1 MLPKPPPLAVLVTAP
16 APALVDGDDGRS
28 RCGWVRRDPQ
38 LAAYHDDEWGVPLH
52 GDAALFEKLS
62 LEGFQSGLSWLVVL
76 RKRERFRSAFA
87 GFDPRLLAGYGDD
100 DVERLLTDA
109 GIIRNRL
116 KIQTVLANARALAAL
131 LDREG
136 DGALDRLV
144 WSFAAAAREEHV
156 AATEPAEVPAQTAVS
171 ADLAAALKGVGL
183 RFVGPITMYALMQSG
198 GLVDDHLTGCFRHAA
213 GHSAG
218 R

>member
-1 MLPKPPPLAVLVTAP
+1 MH
-16 APALVDGDDGRS
+16 GDDGLA
-28 RCGWVRRDPQ
+28 RCGWVRHDPQ
-38 LAAYHDDEWGVPLH
+38 LTAYHDAEWGVPLH

-76 RKRERFRSAFA
+76 RKREGFRSAFA
-87 GFDPRLLAGYGDD
+87 GFDPRLLAGSGDE
-100 DVERLLTDA
+100 DVERLVADP

-116 KIQTVLANARALAAL
+116 KIVTVLANARAVAAL

-144 WSFAAAAREEHV
+144 WSFAAAARDEHV
-156 AATEPAEVPAQTAVS
+156 AAHEPAEVPAQTAVS
-171 ADLAAALKGVGL
+171 ADLAAALKKVGL

-198 GLVDDHLTGCFRHAA
+198 GLVDDHLTGCFRH
-213 GHSAG
+213 SAG